1 MFQLGSRGKCGSVSI
16 CSVPCDHRCHSFLK
30 WRISRILKYVI
41 PRKAH
46 TQGIY
51 RSTLTAKGG
60 SYIMV
65 ARLCKNILGIHI
77 ICSSK
82 VVQSFSIILY
92 TTYFMYSNFAG
103 RKLCEFC
110 EQVQFQEISYI
121 SRNDALNMPNCETA
135 FHDSHLMRVFLI
147 FSLLFAR
154 QDIS

>member
-1 MFQLGSRGKCGSVSI
+1 MSI
-16 CSVPCDHRCHSFLK
+16 CSVPCDRRRHSFFK
-30 WRISRILKYVI
+30 WCISHILKYVI

-51 RSTLTAKGG
+51 GSTLTAKGG
-60 SYIMV
+60 SYIKV
-65 ARLCKNILGIHI
+65 ARLCKNIPGIHI

-82 VVQSFSIILY
+82 VVESFSIILY

-121 SRNDALNMPNCETA
+121 SRNGVPNMPNC
-135 FHDSHLMRVFLI
+135 
-147 FSLLFAR
+147 
-154 QDIS
+154 